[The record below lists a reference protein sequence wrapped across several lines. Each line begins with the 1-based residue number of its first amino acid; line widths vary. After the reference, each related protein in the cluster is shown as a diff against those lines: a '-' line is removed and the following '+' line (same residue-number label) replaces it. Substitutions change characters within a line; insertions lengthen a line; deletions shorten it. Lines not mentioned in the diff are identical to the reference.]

1 MTDAID
7 HDLEDRRQDPART
20 VRVSDRDVAEAR
32 RLLSLL
38 AEAESDVGVEAGP
51 VPSTEAAAS
60 GKLLARARAIL
71 AARRGREAIFGKTI
85 FGEPAWE
92 MLLLLYIGESES
104 RRTIGRLGDLAG
116 ICKSPTVRWIDDLGR
131 RGLVRREGH
140 PTDRRAVFVELTRK
154 GRRAIDLYLS
164 GTFPLTE

>member
-1 MTDAID
+1 M
-7 HDLEDRRQDPART
+7 
-20 VRVSDRDVAEAR
+20 SDRDVAEAR

-38 AEAESDVGVEAGP
+38 ADAESDLGVEAAA

-60 GKLLARARAIL
+60 GKLLDRAGAIL
-71 AARRGREAIFGKTI
+71 AARRRREAI

-92 MLLLLYIGESES
+92 MLLLLYVGESES

-116 ICKSPTVRWIDDLGR
+116 ISKSTTLRWIDYLDS
-131 RGLVRREGH
+131 RGLVRREPH

-164 GTFPLTE
+164 GTLPLTE